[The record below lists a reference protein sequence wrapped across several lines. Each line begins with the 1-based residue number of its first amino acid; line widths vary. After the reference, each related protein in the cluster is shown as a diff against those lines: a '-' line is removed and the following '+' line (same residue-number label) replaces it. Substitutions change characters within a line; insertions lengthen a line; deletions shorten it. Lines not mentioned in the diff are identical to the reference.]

1 MKSWLIGKDLGAGKD
16 WEQEKGE
23 TQGEMLDGIIDSI
36 DMSLSKLQE
45 IVKVSAAVQ
54 WGLQRDGA
62 TQWTTTTEGDVYE
75 KVSDNCR

>member
-62 TQWTTTTEGDVYE
+62 TQWTTTIEGDVHE